1 MARKKTRKPKL
12 TRLLDNSDQ
21 IIAIVD
27 EDFAVLYA
35 NAACC
40 HWLATDEAE
49 LLSTTLHYSSS
60 DTSKPANGICPP
72 PALLE
77 SPEFHSHGAIFSDA
91 VEKRIWK
98 NASFTRINDPTFP
111 LTSIL
116 IVGSGPDLP
125 ALPDHADTGS
135 PNVLHSLLSEIKQQ
149 HKQKHSLANWIG
161 ESSSAKKVRR
171 QLNAIASNVADCLIF
186 GPAGCGK
193 EHLAR
198 TIFHERNLDNAD
210 LIPVHCSIADG
221 QLIQNSIKEW
231 VFEQRSKETNDWLLL
246 LDIDRLGQEA
256 QAELLG
262 YTNLPDFHL
271 RILATS
277 QNDLEEL
284 ARAGDFNQELAS
296 YLTVQTIEVQPLA
309 KRTQDIGLL
318 AQFFIEQNNQ
328 NFNQQI
334 QCCSDDVLEAFYE
347 YHWPRNIEELSQT
360 LKAAHDAAKK
370 RTIELDDL
378 PDAFHHGL
386 SAARIGKFE
395 PTTIQLDDY
404 LASIEKELVRRALKQ
419 SKNNKSKAA
428 ELLGINRAKLLR
440 RAAAL
445 GLIDQPEKSKKDQID
460 ESAFTEADPD

>member
-1 MARKKTRKPKL
+1 M
-12 TRLLDNSDQ
+12 
-21 IIAIVD
+21 
-27 EDFAVLYA
+27 
-35 NAACC
+35 
-40 HWLATDEAE
+40 
-49 LLSTTLHYSSS
+49 
-60 DTSKPANGICPP
+60 
-72 PALLE
+72 
-77 SPEFHSHGAIFSDA
+77 
-91 VEKRIWK
+91 
-98 NASFTRINDPTFP
+98 
-111 LTSIL
+111 
-116 IVGSGPDLP
+116 
-125 ALPDHADTGS
+125 
-135 PNVLHSLLSEIKQQ
+135 
-149 HKQKHSLANWIG
+149 
-161 ESSSAKKVRR
+161 
-171 QLNAIASNVADCLIF
+171 
-186 GPAGCGK
+186 
-193 EHLAR
+193 
-198 TIFHERNLDNAD
+198 
-210 LIPVHCSIADG
+210 
-221 QLIQNSIKEW
+221 
-231 VFEQRSKETNDWLLL
+231 FEQRSKETNDWLLL

-277 QNDLEEL
+277 QNDLEQL
-284 ARAGDFNQELAS
+284 GRAGDFNQELAS